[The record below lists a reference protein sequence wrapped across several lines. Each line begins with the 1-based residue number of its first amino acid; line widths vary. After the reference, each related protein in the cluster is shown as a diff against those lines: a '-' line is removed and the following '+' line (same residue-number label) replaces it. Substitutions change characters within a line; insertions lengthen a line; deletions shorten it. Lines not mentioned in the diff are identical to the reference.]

1 MARTV
6 GSSGPKTAQ
15 SIREAGLEL
24 IYRHGYEAMSLRRLG
39 QEVGLQSGSLYNHI
53 ASKQAL
59 LVEIVRDHMAD
70 LTARLDEALAG
81 RTDPVDRLTAFCRLH
96 LTYHMVRRAHVVIA
110 NMEIRSLEPEHRAEI
125 VALRDGYEARLTAI
139 LEDGAASGRFR
150 IEEPRVTTFALI
162 AMLTGI
168 CMWYRPDGRLGQ
180 EDLIRIHTDLALRS
194 VGARP

>member
-15 SIREAGLEL
+15 SIRDAGLKL
-24 IYRHGYEAMSLRRLG
+24 IYRHGYEAMSLRQLG

-59 LVEIVRDHMAD
+59 LYEIVHDHMQD

-81 RTDPVDRLTAFCRLH
+81 LADPRARFEAFCRLH
-96 LTYHMVRRAHVVIA
+96 LAYHMTRRAQVVIA
-110 NMEIRSLEPEHRAEI
+110 NMELRSLDADNRAAI
-125 VALRDGYEARLTAI
+125 VALRDAYEARLTRI
-139 LEDGAASGRFR
+139 LRDGRDGGLFRVEDL
-150 IEEPRVTTFALI
+150 RVSTFAII

-180 EDLIRIHTDLALRS
+180 EDLIRLHTDLVLRGIL
-194 VGARP
+194 V

>member
-6 GSSGPKTAQ
+6 GSSGPRTAQ
-15 SIREAGLEL
+15 SIREAGLKL
-24 IYRHGYEAMSLRRLG
+24 IYRHGYEAMSLRQLG

-81 RTDPVDRLTAFCRLH
+81 KTGAVARFETFCRLH
-96 LTYHMVRRAHVVIA
+96 LTYHMTRRAHVVIA
-110 NMEIRSLEPEHRAEI
+110 NMELRSLEPEPRAEI
-125 VALRDGYEARLTAI
+125 VALRDAYEARLTEI
-139 LEDGAASGRFR
+139 LRQGAAAGVFR
-150 IEEPRVTTFALI
+150 VEDARVATFAII

-180 EDLIRIHTDLALRS
+180 EELIRLHTDLALRG
-194 VGARP
+194 VTA